1 MKFDTITTTIVW
13 LAALILSFD
22 TAATVTAKKNSKN
35 SKNSKSQKQNKKC
48 SQVLYFSN
56 QDNFDNAQL
65 YSVGPPALKNQ
76 LCVPSGNPTFEN
88 CSGDRA
94 VVSPTS
100 VYQDEN
106 LTKRVG
112 FFTRVATYVSATRQ
126 TVFTGAIVFDEGSN
140 AGSEIASTGFGP
152 YLDVFSEDGLGFA
165 ITGGVG
171 HFIGVSGDIAQRQSR
186 TGATGSFTINCLESQ
201 YYF

>member
-1 MKFDTITTTIVW
+1 MKFDTITTIVW

-22 TAATVTAKKNSKN
+22 TAAVTVTAKKNGKF
-35 SKNSKSQKQNKKC
+35 SKSHKQTKC
-48 SQVLYFSN
+48 SQVLYYSS
-56 QDNFDNAQL
+56 QDSFDNAQL
-65 YSVGPPALKNQ
+65 YSVGPPALGNQ
-76 LCVPSGNPTFEN
+76 LCGPSGIPNIDN

-100 VYQDEN
+100 VYKDES

-112 FFTRVATYVSATRQ
+112 FFTRVATYVSATGQ

-140 AGSEIASTGFGP
+140 AGSEIVSTGFGP
-152 YLDVFSEDGLGFA
+152 FLDVLSESGLGFA

-171 HFIGVSGDIAQRQSR
+171 HFVGVSGDIAQRQSR
-186 TGATGSFTINCLESQ
+186 TEAAGSFTINCL
-201 YYF
+201 